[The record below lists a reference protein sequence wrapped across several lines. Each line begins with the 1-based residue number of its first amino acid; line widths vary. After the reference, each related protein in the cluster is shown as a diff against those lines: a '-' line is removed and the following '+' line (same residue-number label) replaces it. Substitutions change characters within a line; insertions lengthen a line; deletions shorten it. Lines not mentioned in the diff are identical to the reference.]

1 MRKEFL
7 GADLLG
13 SVVVFLV
20 ALPLCMGIAIASGVP
35 PAAGLVTGI
44 IGGILVGALSGCP
57 LQVSGPAAGL
67 SVIVFQ
73 LIQEHGIAML
83 GPIVLLAGLVQVA
96 AGLLRAGQLFRSIS
110 PAVIQGMLAGIGA
123 LIFAAQIH
131 VMVDH
136 SPKAGGLANFAAI
149 PESVALLF
157 SDTDHDHHMAAI
169 VGFVTL
175 GVMLAWTYL
184 AKGKAKTVPGALLG
198 VIAGTTLA
206 QFGQWHIHYVK
217 LPDSLGDSLKMT
229 HPGALLGLFSM
240 EIFWE
245 ALALAFIASAETLLS
260 AAAVDQMAKGQQKT
274 NYDRELFSQGIGNTL
289 CGLLGA
295 LPMTGV
301 IVRSAANV
309 NAGAKTRMSAIFH
322 GVWLAILIVVFPH
335 VLELVPTAS
344 LAAILVFTGIKL
356 LDIPTF
362 RHLNRYG
369 WQVASI
375 AILTTVT
382 IVCSSLLTGIV
393 LGISLSVIKLIW
405 AISSLEVTVDT
416 DPLSDRIDVKF
427 IGSASFINLPRFTDA
442 LESLP
447 AAAETHVH
455 IRGLSYIDHA
465 VVEALASWEKN
476 RASRGNLVFV
486 EWDELMNLYR
496 AKNDRNARKPEPVET
511 PVH

>member
-1 MRKEFL
+1 MQKQYL

-44 IGGILVGALSGCP
+44 VGGIVVASFSGCP

-83 GPIVLLAGLVQVA
+83 GPIVLFAGLIQAA

-110 PAVIQGMLAGIGA
+110 PAVIHGMLAGIGA
-123 LIFAAQIH
+123 LIFAAQFH

-136 SPKAGGLANFAAI
+136 APKASGIANFAAI
-149 PESVALLF
+149 PESVMLLF
-157 SDTDHDHHMAAI
+157 QDTDHDHHMAAI

-175 GVMLAWTYL
+175 GVMLGWTAL
-184 AKGKAKTVPGALLG
+184 ARGRLKTVPGALLG
-198 VIAGTTLA
+198 VIAGTSLA

-217 LPDSLGDSLKMT
+217 LPDNLFDSLTFT
-229 HPGALLGLFSM
+229 HPSGILGLFSM

-245 ALALAFIASAETLLS
+245 SLALAFIASAETLLS
-260 AAAVDQMAKGQQKT
+260 AAAVDQMLKGKQKT
-274 NYDRELFSQGIGNTL
+274 NYDRELFSQGIGNTI
-289 CGLLGA
+289 CGVLGA

-309 NAGAKTRMSAIFH
+309 NAGSKTRMAAIFH
-322 GVWLAILIVVFPH
+322 GMWLLIIVVFFPA
-335 VLELVPTAS
+335 VLQMVPTAS

-369 WQVASI
+369 WDVALI
-375 AILTTVT
+375 AALTTIT

-393 LGISLSVIKLIW
+393 VGIVLSVGKLLW
-405 AISSLEVTVDT
+405 AISNLEIKVDK
-416 DPLSDRIDVKF
+416 DPLSERIDVHF
-427 IGSASFINLPRFTDA
+427 VGSASFLNLPRFTDA
-442 LESLP
+442 LGSLP
-447 AAAETHVH
+447 DSSEIYVH
-455 IRGLSYIDHA
+455 IRRLHYIDHA
-465 VVEALASWEKN
+465 AMEALANWEK
-476 RASRGNLVFV
+476 SRVARGGQIYV
-486 EWDELMNLYR
+486 EWAELMSFYNE
-496 AKNDRNARKPEPVET
+496 KNQKTNSARVES
-511 PVH
+511 PIH